1 MHVFQLGDCDKAAE
15 QFEQATRIDPRCS
28 TAHHTFG
35 PVQFASGNAD
45 QALDEFHAAPKL
57 EPHRYNTHFNLSK
70 LHDRKGRY
78 NEARRHLEIMF
89 ALRPDDL
96 AARRDLDELRE
107 LDQSFLSTN
116 S

>member
-1 MHVFQLGDCDKAAE
+1 MSFNSAT
-15 QFEQATRIDPRCS
+15 ATRQLSSLNRQRASIRDVQ